1 MKFII
6 ILLLLTYISSINYS
20 YDDTILCVSSKSN
33 TVILER
39 GLQNCDH
46 HDENENQDE
55 NETHNEENNSIK
67 KITHENDCKDY
78 KLSDFE
84 SYNSLYKSKISN
96 KNIKT
101 INKFNYILKN
111 YNYKISFKSE
121 IKKKLNFNKLNIAY
135 SSIPKQ
141 IKSTIILT

>member
-1 MKFII
+1 MK
-6 ILLLLTYISSINYS
+6 
-20 YDDTILCVSSKSN
+20 
-33 TVILER
+33 LER
-39 GLQNCDH
+39 GLQSCDH
-46 HDENENQDE
+46 HDEDE
-55 NETHNEENNSIK
+55 NHDEDINSIK
-67 KITHENDCKDY
+67 KVTHENDCKDY

-84 SYNSLYKSKISN
+84 NYNSLYKSKISN

-101 INKFNYILKN
+101 INKFNFTLKN